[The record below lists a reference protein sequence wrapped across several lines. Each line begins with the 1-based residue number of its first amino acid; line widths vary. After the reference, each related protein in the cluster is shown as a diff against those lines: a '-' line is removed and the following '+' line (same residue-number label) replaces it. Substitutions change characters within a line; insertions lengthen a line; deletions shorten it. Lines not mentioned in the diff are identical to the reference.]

1 MQAQEELRAAEAA
14 LRAAEARLGAA
25 GERARAARAELAV
38 ARATAVAQ
46 REEYSAVCGQVG
58 IHIVGR
64 EKCLEMTRALCVC
77 AHECARALLHVRQ
90 HDGRP
95 QPILQTLGRKER
107 SILYLMPRDAGAGQ
121 QAGAGGGPRISRGP
135 RRPGRRC
142 RSSPAASA
150 RGRCRCR

>member
-58 IHIVGR
+58 IHCGKREALGDDTCLVRMRHMNARVRYCMCGSMMADPSPSYSRWEGR
-64 EKCLEMTRALCVC
+64 
-77 AHECARALLHVRQ
+77 
-90 HDGRP
+90 
-95 QPILQTLGRKER
+95 
-107 SILYLMPRDAGAGQ
+107 
-121 QAGAGGGPRISRGP
+121 
-135 RRPGRRC
+135 
-142 RSSPAASA
+142 SA
-150 RGRCRCR
+150 QSYI